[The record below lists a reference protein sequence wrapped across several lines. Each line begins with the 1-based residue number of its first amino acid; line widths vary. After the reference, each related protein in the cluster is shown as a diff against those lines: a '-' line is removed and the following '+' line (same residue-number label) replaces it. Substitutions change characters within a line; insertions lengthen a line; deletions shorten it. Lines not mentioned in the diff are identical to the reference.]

1 MFNFVTVHLDFAKC
15 FCLFYTVL
23 LVKHKFWQQNYKN
36 KNILYHMYLRKILRT
51 KKSKSIITINI
62 IIISTLQ
69 ILNSFNSFCNFKT

>member
-1 MFNFVTVHLDFAKC
+1 
-15 FCLFYTVL
+15 
-23 LVKHKFWQQNYKN
+23 
-36 KNILYHMYLRKILRT
+36 MYLRKILRT